1 MIDKRA
7 DALRGFCGAYQ
18 KGVAD
23 YRAAFLTK
31 GTAPEVTDAAIADI
45 RTFIFASDA
54 DGAQRVRDGVGW
66 YDEGAALDVADVKS
80 QLEWFTEQKMVKG
93 AINVDDIID
102 THFLPTR

>member
-1 MIDKRA
+1 M
-7 DALRGFCGAYQ
+7 
-18 KGVAD
+18 
-23 YRAAFLTK
+23 